1 MSHDNAY
8 DKRTAARNG
17 ATFEIK
23 WQYDDS
29 PDLSYLGEYT
39 DSPGEW
45 QVDRKEGRLLGEY
58 IENETE
64 WMEEDATQIKA
75 DELEADGMEVN
86 WNYDEREDGTT
97 VTSLYYWGYEILAA
111 DLRTNYDH
119 NSYRYF
125 APANMDVEAESKE
138 DKIKYAIRDFER
150 MEDAN
155 RGYWSPV
162 GCIVTMYIE
171 GEEVAYASLWGI
183 ESDSGDGYL
192 KEVEEDLI
200 SECISDAKKNSA
212 ALAAHHMEVAS
223 KLTEYSGDS
232 CPFCHGENIEG
243 DRFEAEAGEV
253 YQRVECADCGKVW
266 HDIYKLTGYMI
277 LNEDKPAK

>member
-1 MSHDNAY
+1 MSHSNAY
-8 DKRTAARNG
+8 DKRTAARDG
-17 ATFEIK
+17 AKFEIE

-39 DSPGEW
+39 DQPGEW

-64 WMEEDATQIKA
+64 WMEEPATQIKA

-97 VTSLYYWGYEILAA
+97 VCSLYYWGYEILAA
-111 DLRTNYDH
+111 DLRSTYEH

-125 APANMDVEAESKE
+125 APAVDNYKGSPKDEL
-138 DKIKYAIRDFER
+138 IKYAIQDYER
-150 MEDAN
+150 MEDLN
-155 RGYWSPV
+155 RQHWFV
-162 GCIVTMYIE
+162 CGCVVTMKIE

-183 ESDSGDGYL
+183 ESDAGDYL

-200 SECISDAKKNSA
+200 DECISDAKQNSA

-232 CPFCHGENIEG
+232 CPFCHGVNIEG
-243 DRFEAEAGEV
+243 DRFTAEAGEV

-277 LNEDKPAK
+277 LNEDEPAE

>member
-1 MSHDNAY
+1 MSHSNAY
-8 DKRTAARNG
+8 DKRTAARDG
-17 ATFEIK
+17 AKFEIE

-39 DSPGEW
+39 DKPGEW
-45 QVDRKEGRLLGEY
+45 QVDRKECRLLGEY

-64 WMEEDATQIKA
+64 WMDTELATEKA
-75 DELEADGMEVN
+75 AELEADGMEVT
-86 WNYDEREDGTT
+86 WNSEDVRGDKQIH
-97 VTSLYYWGYEILAA
+97 SLYYWGYEILAA
-111 DLRTNYDH
+111 DLRSTYER

-125 APANMDVEAESKE
+125 VPGNPYSDVEQSERV
-138 DKIKYAIRDFER
+138 KYILQDYER

-155 RGYWSPV
+155 RGFWSSV
-162 GCIVTMYIE
+162 GCVVTMFID

-183 ESDSGDGYL
+183 ESDCGDGYS

-200 SECISDAKKNSA
+200 DECISDAKKNSA